1 VGHRFTTDDARRLM
15 VAQDHEH
22 QILVVELLHE
32 RGHCIAPT
40 SIGCH
45 FDPIAAGATAMTE
58 AADHHSCRYLLVPQR
73 L

>member
-1 VGHRFTTDDARRLM
+1 M

-22 QILVVELLHE
+22 QILVVELLQE

-58 AADHHSCRYLLVPQR
+58 AADHHSCRYYSCRNVFDCPKYCQ
-73 L
+73 